1 VVLSISNNVGEYK
14 DVLCEFRT
22 IFLFSTL
29 RWPSEHYKVLDMAY
43 DAQTS
48 SEKGTR
54 PLLQPKK
61 QNRNFLPLHTK
72 ILGKFPSFLTAEAI
86 CR

>member
-1 VVLSISNNVGEYK
+1 MSFVNL
-14 DVLCEFRT
+14 RM

-29 RWPSEHYKVLDMAY
+29 RWPSEHYKVLDLAY

-61 QNRNFLPLHTK
+61 QNRNLLPLHTK

>member
-1 VVLSISNNVGEYK
+1 
-14 DVLCEFRT
+14 
-22 IFLFSTL
+22 
-29 RWPSEHYKVLDMAY
+29 MAY

-48 SEKGTR
+48 SEKGTH

-61 QNRNFLPLHTK
+61 QNRNLLPLHTK

-86 CR
+86 SR